1 MAWHIVEKLIEQV
14 GQHST
19 LIGKFWTTFFF
30 VLRFLMVVSIADT
43 VFGDEQGSFVCNTLT
58 PGCENVCFNDFS
70 PISLIRLWALQI
82 LSVAIPSIIFIVYTA
97 HKLTKIEQAR
107 ALKKKEEDKKKKQKE
122 EAKKLREEARNKAR
136 RRMADEGPPEY
147 NNFIHGENGHVTN
160 VEPVTE
166 KAAKEA
172 SEKEDK
178 KKKDD
183 DKDDSKKDEV
193 VATKLGADTP
203 PRLFLAYLTQV
214 VFRLLVEVAFMI
226 VQFNIYVY
234 KFYVPELFKCSR
246 WPCPNVVDCFVSRPK
261 EKTVMLWIM
270 FGTGLIMIALNL
282 IELYHLGMRQAYDAW
297 KRRGEDITKQYKS
310 VTNNMPHFGHG
321 GYGGYSRYRGGYPQA
336 VGIRVGYARSS
347 MSGEGGGDYDGDQF
361 I

>member
-136 RRMADEGPPEY
+136 RRMADEEY